1 MVLKLSDGNPDLPQ
15 PLSKAED
22 DRGYDGSALS
32 RPHSTRRLGKQSS
45 QSEVCGEV
53 VVRGDEC
60 VSLGWC
66 FWHRACYGCLLCGN
80 KLVAQGLGLEKLF
93 TDEKTADNDARTAA
107 NNGKR
112 VWPGTEKGREI
123 DQIPLCAN
131 CAAEV
136 EADQLDEKS
145 VVQKGL
151 RRIDQTD
158 DGMCRRRW
166 EDGHWNFKEEV
177 SVTKKALPSQQ
188 RTRHQRSVKNGPNAR
203 SSYDGADCESAA
215 KDNEQHQEMGYPIP
229 DEPSA
234 IYVSM
239 TDPLG
244 QPAFRPS
251 PTKPIPQWMQVRNI
265 PTANES
271 LNDHNESNPVLG
283 SRSSWPCSNEPDV
296 SVSRGNDY
304 QSSVQE
310 LSTAYTKSS
319 AGNDSTRANLI
330 ANDINDRVGSVER
343 STTVYKTSH
352 PRDGTATEFHSAR
365 QTSGREQRPRPV
377 SGQHT
382 GQKLPARR
390 RAGSNRSSYA
400 STICPKKSTSWDKIP
415 ACDSR
420 PVVYKRSSIVVDEPL
435 ILPSSLMPAL
445 DVDKI
450 SINTIDTHSAYSTPP
465 EYPSPP
471 GSGGRVTPE
480 SVSEACESP
489 RTPPRLPG
497 SRRSSVASMPKHAS
511 SRELQLEISMQPKT
525 RHSMASLQD
534 NSARHSP
541 TRAQS
546 TRITRES
553 SKSHAK
559 GKTLR
564 QSISYVDSAGAQH
577 NDKIVSTSYR
587 QEAGNRP
594 VVTKLRKKNPRAEEM
609 AAPTVVTRNQVG
621 GMLAGRGKGSFRGEG
636 GQDGSSSPTK
646 GKTQVLT
653 LSRKASIVE
662 SVGDGA
668 SKGKRTMQSELKRLF
683 GR

>member
-1 MVLKLSDGNPDLPQ
+1 
-15 PLSKAED
+15 
-22 DRGYDGSALS
+22 
-32 RPHSTRRLGKQSS
+32 
-45 QSEVCGEV
+45 
-53 VVRGDEC
+53 
-60 VSLGWC
+60 
-66 FWHRACYGCLLCGN
+66 
-80 KLVAQGLGLEKLF
+80 
-93 TDEKTADNDARTAA
+93 
-107 NNGKR
+107 
-112 VWPGTEKGREI
+112 
-123 DQIPLCAN
+123 
-131 CAAEV
+131 
-136 EADQLDEKS
+136 
-145 VVQKGL
+145 
-151 RRIDQTD
+151 
-158 DGMCRRRW
+158 
-166 EDGHWNFKEEV
+166 
-177 SVTKKALPSQQ
+177 
-188 RTRHQRSVKNGPNAR
+188 
-203 SSYDGADCESAA
+203 
-215 KDNEQHQEMGYPIP
+215 MGYTIP

-265 PTANES
+265 PLANES
-271 LNDHNESNPVLG
+271 LNDDNESNPVFG

-310 LSTAYTKSS
+310 RAAYTKSS
-319 AGNDSTRANLI
+319 AGHDSTRANVI
-330 ANDINDRVGSVER
+330 ANDINDRGGSVER
-343 STTVYKTSH
+343 STMVYKTSH
-352 PRDGTATEFHSAR
+352 PRDGKATEFHSAS
-365 QTSGREQRPRPV
+365 QTSGPENRPRPV

-390 RAGSNRSSYA
+390 GAGSNRSSYA

-420 PVVYKRSSIVVDEPL
+420 PVVYKRSSVVVDEPL
-435 ILPSSLMPAL
+435 TLPSSLLPAL
-445 DVDKI
+445 DADEL
-450 SINTIDTHSAYSTPP
+450 SIDTIDTHSAYSTPP

-480 SVSEACESP
+480 SVSEACGSP
-489 RTPPRLPG
+489 RTPPRLSG
-497 SRRSSVASMPKHAS
+497 SRKSSVASMSKHAS
-511 SRELQLEISMQPKT
+511 SRELHLEISMQPKT
-525 RHSMASLQD
+525 RHSMTNLQD

-546 TRITRES
+546 TRITREDS
-553 SKSHAK
+553 RSHAK

-564 QSISYVDSAGAQH
+564 QSISYIDAAGAQH

-594 VVTKLRKKNPRAEEM
+594 VVTKLRKKNPRAEEI
-609 AAPTVVTRNQVG
+609 AAPAVVTRNQVG
-621 GMLAGRGKGSFRGEG
+621 GILAGRGKGSFRGEG
-636 GQDGSSSPTK
+636 GQDGSRSSSPTK

-653 LSRKASIVE
+653 LSRRASIVG